1 MREIKIRNIPY
12 GKYTVWKKL
21 TIPTYTF
28 GLKRKKA
35 DYWLPLDEYGK
46 TQSLGATYV
55 PQFEEYEDAVKFL
68 EWYEKEFEI
77 K

>member
-12 GKYTVWKKL
+12 GKYTVWKKI

-28 GLKRKKA
+28 WLKRKKA

-46 TQSLGATYV
+46 TQRSATYV
-55 PQFEEYEDAVKFL
+55 PQFEKYEHAVKFL